1 MNKSNTCRDSLRS
14 VRGSGEFCRVPSA
27 ASGEFAPSSRGVQR
41 YGDLIGCSSAM
52 ANVFAT
58 LAKLEK
64 SLATVLI
71 HGESGT
77 GKEVCARSIH
87 QHSSVSAG
95 PFLAV
100 NCGVLD
106 RTLAR
111 SELFGHERGS
121 FTGASEKRRGYFQE
135 ASGGTLFLD
144 EIAELPLDVQPV
156 LLRALET
163 RSVTP
168 VGGTSEVPVEVRIIA
183 ASNQRLD
190 EAVAAGRFREDLYY
204 RIRVVQLELPP
215 LRERPL
221 DVLVLAK
228 IMAAR
233 QGASQLPEEVLER
246 LRCHDWPGN
255 VRELRNAVETY
266 LALGKLQ
273 LREQVK
279 SSNLEGALAHFV
291 DPEQPYAEQK
301 ARLMAHFSRV
311 YLTRLLERTAGN
323 RSEAARVSGLERS
336 YLSKLLAKLDALRAA
351 EPG

>member
-1 MNKSNTCRDSLRS
+1 MTKSNTSCARLRS
-14 VRGSGEFCRVPSA
+14 VHDSGEFLCVSTGT
-27 ASGEFAPSSRGVQR
+27 SSEVAPSSRGVQR
-41 YGDLIGCSSAM
+41 YGDLIGCSNSM
-52 ANVFAT
+52 AEVFAV
-58 LAKLEK
+58 LAHLER

-77 GKEVCARSIH
+77 GKEVCARAIH
-87 QHSSVSAG
+87 QHSPVSAG

-168 VGGTSEVPVEVRIIA
+168 VGGTSEVPVDVRIVA
-183 ASNQRLD
+183 ASNRRL
-190 EAVAAGRFREDLYY
+190 EAEVAAGRFREDLYY

-221 DVLVLAK
+221 DVRVLAK

-233 QGASQLPEEVLER
+233 HGAGLLPEAVLDR
-246 LRCHDWPGN
+246 LAGHAWPGN

-266 LALGKLQ
+266 LAVGKLQ
-273 LREQVK
+273 LCEQAK
-279 SSNLEGALAHFV
+279 SSNLEGALSSFV
-291 DPEQPYAEQK
+291 DPKLPYAEQK
-301 ARLMAHFSRV
+301 ERLLAQFSRI
-311 YLTRLLERTAGN
+311 YLTELLKSTAGN
-323 RSEAARVSGLERS
+323 QSEAARVSGLERS
-336 YLSKLLAKLDALRAA
+336 YLGKLLAKLDVPRAA
-351 EPG
+351 SS